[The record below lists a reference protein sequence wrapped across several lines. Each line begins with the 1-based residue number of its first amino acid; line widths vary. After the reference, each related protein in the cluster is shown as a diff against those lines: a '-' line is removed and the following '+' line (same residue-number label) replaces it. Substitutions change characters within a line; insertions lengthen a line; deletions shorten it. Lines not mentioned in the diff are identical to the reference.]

1 MQVLPLGG
9 IQGFGRASAVGD
21 VNGDGHGD
29 VAVGNENGEIWIFF
43 GARGGVRPVPAIVV
57 DPLLDPASPFDSYWF
72 ELHAAG
78 DVNGDS
84 YGDFTAKARSSY
96 LFLGGPG
103 GPNPVPAWQ
112 AASGQEIV
120 GTGDVNGDG
129 FGDILVAEPTGSAGR
144 RILVLTGSDA
154 GLSLAPLVVMPKVE
168 ASLVAGV
175 GDVNGDGYADV
186 FVNLF
191 IPSVA
196 AHITHMH
203 LGGSSGPRALPDN
216 VFPFRGLPRGDFNG
230 DGFADVVAEIAV
242 VQDIPFYTDDAIEI
256 YPGDPGGI
264 AATAAVR
271 LEEEAP
277 AFMGDILNFFDPRQA
292 ADFDNDGYDDL
303 PITSPPS
310 FPTPFYDER
319 PSKVFIVRGGAH
331 GLTSEPAL
339 TLSGAPGYGVA
350 FTAGD

>member
-1 MQVLPLGG
+1 M
-9 IQGFGRASAVGD
+9 A
-21 VNGDGHGD
+21 
-29 VAVGNENGEIWIFF
+29 
-43 GARGGVRPVPAIVV
+43 
-57 DPLLDPASPFDSYWF
+57 ASPPERVAELSNRIVALRDAYYRGAPLVADAEYDAIEDELRALLAEHPDLTPDPNPLEQVGAPSV
-72 ELHAAG
+72 LHAPIRH
-78 DVNGDS
+78 S
-84 YGDFTAKARSSY
+84 R
-96 LFLGGPG
+96 PM
-103 GPNPVPAWQ
+103 
-112 AASGQEIV
+112 
-120 GTGDVNGDG
+120 
-129 FGDILVAEPTGSAGR
+129 
-144 RILVLTGSDA
+144 
-154 GLSLAPLVVMPKVE
+154 LSLEKATKPEQVEAFFARFPGQPVVVMPKVE
-168 ASLVAGV
+168 ASLVSGV

-191 IPSVA
+191 IPSATADV
-196 AHITHMH
+196 THMH

-242 VQDIPFYTDDAIEI
+242 PQDIPFYTDDAFEI
-256 YPGDPGGI
+256 HPGDPGGI
-264 AATAAVR
+264 AATATVR

-277 AFMGDILNFFDPRQA
+277 AFMGDILNLFHPTQA

-303 PITSPPS
+303 PITAAPS

-319 PSKVFIVRGGAH
+319 PSKVFVVRGGAH